1 MARMEQTIQNIV
13 DLFVEYADGDGKL
26 NKEELKQL
34 VEKEIQNPEL
44 KAKLLAADFDKAMGR
59 IDKNRDGQINF
70 REFLKCL
77 SMMAMRYYCKKTGK
91 GQDDDE

>member
-44 KAKLLAADFDKAMGR
+44 KV
-59 IDKNRDGQINF
+59 RDTTVH
-70 REFLKCL
+70 L
-77 SMMAMRYYCKKTGK
+77 
-91 GQDDDE
+91 